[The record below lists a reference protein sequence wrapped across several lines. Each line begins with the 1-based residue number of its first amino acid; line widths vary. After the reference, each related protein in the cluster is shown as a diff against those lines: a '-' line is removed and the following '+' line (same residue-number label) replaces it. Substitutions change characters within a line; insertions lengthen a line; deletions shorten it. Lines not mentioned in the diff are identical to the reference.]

1 MKKVL
6 LLFFPILLI
15 SITCVS
21 AAASLNM
28 PSSINL
34 GEKSRNETVI
44 TTFSITNNG
53 NVTLTNIIPY
63 SSFSGGF
70 NATGFNLAVNDSS
83 TIKVNLT
90 IPEDSSTGNVTIGN
104 IYFRSNEYNS
114 STFQVIAT
122 VKGGLN
128 IYDLD
133 ITRVTKDGSSDTD
146 SDVVADGKLDFG
158 EDEDIGP
165 GSTLEFDFRIENL
178 FSDRDDIEIQDVSVT
193 VTIKEIDDEEDIDE
207 ESDTF
212 DLDPEEKE
220 DAFLELKIPLKV
232 KDADY
237 DIEILVEGEDEDGVE
252 HKVEW
257 NLEMEVKKE
266 SHDLYIQ
273 SASLTKDKLSC
284 SRVTSLK
291 GKVINLGNRDEDD
304 VKIEAKNPSL
314 DLDYTKTVNLV
325 EDPYDDDNEYEATI
339 PIVVKDDVKAGTY
352 PIDLNVYLKGRILFD
367 TEKVN
372 LVIEN
377 CKTAEEEKEE
387 EEIKEEK
394 NESVAVEVTQ
404 EENVTEVEQEQ
415 IPILNQEKTTVTK
428 EKEPISTNKIIF
440 WSIIATVVIIVVI
453 IGGVLAFNRPPT
465 QKTI

>member
-1 MKKVL
+1 MI
-6 LLFFPILLI
+6 LLF
-15 SITCVS
+15 SITYVS
-21 AAASLNM
+21 AAASLNI
-28 PSSINL
+28 PSSLNL

-70 NATGFNLAVNDSS
+70 NATGFNLTVNEIA

-114 STFQVIAT
+114 SSFPVIAT
-122 VKGGLN
+122 VKGGLE

-133 ITRVTKDGSSDTD
+133 VTRVTRDGSSDTD
-146 SDVVADGKLDFG
+146 SDVAADGELDFG

-178 FSDRDDIEIQDVSVT
+178 FSDSDDIEIHDVSVL

-212 DLDPEEKE
+212 DLDPEEK
-220 DAFLELKIPLKV
+220 DDVFLELKIPLKV

-237 DIEILVEGEDEDGVE
+237 DIEILVEGEDDDGVE

-314 DLDYTKTVNLV
+314 DLDYAKTVNLV
-325 EDPYDDDNEYEATI
+325 EDPYDDDNEYEAKI

-352 PIDLNVYLKGRILFD
+352 PIDFNVYLKGRILFD

-372 LVIEN
+372 LVIED
-377 CKTAEEEKEE
+377 CKTAEEIVEE
-387 EEIKEEK
+387 EEETKEE

-404 EENVTEVEQEQ
+404 EENVTEGEQEQ
-415 IPILNQEKTTVTK
+415 IPILGQEKTITE
-428 EKEPISTNKIIF
+428 EKEPVSKNI
-440 WSIIATVVIIVVI
+440 VI
-453 IGGVLAFNRPPT
+453 IGSVIVTISILAVLILYIVLFYIKKSK
-465 QKTI
+465 QV